1 MATIVAFHAHPD
13 DEALLTGGTLARLAA
28 EGNRVV
34 IVVATDG
41 VMGVATG
48 PDGQARLAELR
59 ASAAVLGAARVEHL
73 GYADSGHGPLLY
85 PDPPD
90 RQRFAR
96 ADLGEAAARLATLIR
111 EEHADLLLSYD
122 PRGGYGH
129 RDHVKVHQVGARA
142 AEIAGVRVLEATLP
156 RELVAWASTP
166 LRLSRLALR
175 QHPDSI
181 KTGYS
186 ARAAITHRVDARR
199 YASKKRAA
207 IAAHSSHMTGNGRTA
222 RLHRLLVALPMPV
235 FTLLFGREWFVE
247 PGAATGLVRGDVLQ
261 AAPGGL
267 AHQVPRKRMAA
278 GMLFRDGDGRVL
290 LVEPTYKPYW
300 EIPGGRVEADESP
313 YEAAIRELDEELG
326 LAVVPG
332 RLLVA
337 DWVPPGPGRT
347 DGVMFVF
354 DGGVLDPAR
363 EAKIHLP
370 PDELRSWAW
379 CTPAEAETRLSAMLA
394 RRVRAAQRAV
404 TEGVTLYLEDGTPRA

>member
-1 MATIVAFHAHPD
+1 VATIVAFHAHPD

-41 VMGVATG
+41 VMGPADG
-48 PDGQARLAELR
+48 PDGQVRMAELR

-90 RQRFAR
+90 RPRFAR
-96 ADLGEAAARLATLIR
+96 ADLGEAAARLAKLIR

-122 PRGGYGH
+122 ARGGYGH
-129 RDHVKVHQVGARA
+129 RDHMKVHQVGARA

-156 RELVAWASTP
+156 RELVSWASTP

-175 QHPDSI
+175 QNPQSI

-186 ARAAITHRVDARR
+186 PRSAITHRVDARR
-199 YASKKRAA
+199 YASKKQAA
-207 IAAHSSHMTGNGRTA
+207 IAAHSSHMTGTGRTA
-222 RLHRLLVALPMPV
+222 RLHRLLATLPVPA
-235 FTLLFGREWFVE
+235 FRLLFGREWFAE
-247 PGAATGLVRGDVLQ
+247 PGAAAGTVAGDVLQ
-261 AAPGGL
+261 AAPTGPGH
-267 AHQVPRKRMAA
+267 AAARKRMAA
-278 GMLFRDGDGRVL
+278 GVLLRDSDGRVL
-290 LVEPTYKPYW
+290 LVEPTYKPHW

-313 YEAAIRELDEELG
+313 YDAAVRELAEELG
-326 LAVVPG
+326 QAVVPG
-332 RLLVA
+332 RLLVV

-347 DGVMFVF
+347 DGVMFVY

-363 EAKIHLP
+363 EAKIRLP
-370 PDELRSWAW
+370 PDELRRWAW
-379 CTPAEAETRLSAMLA
+379 CTPDEAAARLSGSLT
-394 RRVRAAQRAV
+394 RRVQAAQRAAA
-404 TEGVTLYLEDGTPRA
+404 EGVTLYLEDGTPRA